1 MMLRILDHLEEW
13 LIAFL
18 IGAIT
23 LLNFTAVLH
32 RYGLGIAMRWGW
44 EGVYDWLFA
53 IDLSWAQG
61 LSLAMLLWM
70 VLVGAA
76 YGVRT
81 GSHVG
86 VDLLIDHLPQRVRSR
101 FVLFGVMAG
110 AVFTGVVGSLG
121 TGSVWHLAHM
131 HTSPP
136 DQDVP
141 VWLVYL
147 AIPLGSW
154 LMCFRFLEVA
164 WSFFLTGERPRHA
177 FTHMEGPV

>member
-1 MMLRILDHLEEW
+1 MLDHLEEW

-32 RYGLGIAMRWGW
+32 RYGLSIAMRWGW
-44 EGVYDWLFA
+44 EGVYDWLFT

-70 VLVGAA
+70 VLFGAA

-81 GSHVG
+81 GIHVG
-86 VDLLIDHLPQRVRSR
+86 VDLLINHLPQRVRSR
-101 FVLFGVMAG
+101 FVLFGLLAG
-110 AVFTGVVGSLG
+110 AVFAGVVGGLG
-121 TGSVWHLAHM
+121 AGSVWHIA
-131 HTSPP
+131 HTSTSTPVL
-136 DQDVP
+136 DVP
-141 VWLVYL
+141 MWLVYL

-154 LMCFRFLEVA
+154 LMCFRFLEVT
-164 WSFFLTGERPRHA
+164 WSFFQTCERSRHA
-177 FTHMEGPV
+177 STQVEGPV